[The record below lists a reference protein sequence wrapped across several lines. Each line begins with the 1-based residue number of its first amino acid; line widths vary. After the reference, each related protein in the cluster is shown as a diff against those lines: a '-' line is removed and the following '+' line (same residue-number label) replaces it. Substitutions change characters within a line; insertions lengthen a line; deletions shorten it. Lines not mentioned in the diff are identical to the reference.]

1 MSLNQFWKLH
11 IRWITSLWVQGFFW
25 YCGYYFL
32 SSHSHHCSSACS
44 FISIDIAD
52 SGQVAGCHILCSHGN
67 KRSLAGNPNPSESP
81 GFCSPQSLDATAVHC
96 IVNYLCVSGS
106 GKERKEGRWKCW
118 VKEKG
123 TEEGITEVQR
133 KAGEG
138 AVWDR
143 LEVCVRQ
150 TEGQGSRV
158 SAREREMRK
167 RGSREFRGESSSDP
181 SRL

>member
-1 MSLNQFWKLH
+1 M
-11 IRWITSLWVQGFFW
+11 QGFFL

-67 KRSLAGNPNPSESP
+67 KRSLARNPNPSESP

-96 IVNYLCVSGS
+96 IVHYLCVSGS

-118 VKEKG
+118 VKEKE

-138 AVWDR
+138 ETD
-143 LEVCVRQ
+143 
-150 TEGQGSRV
+150 
-158 SAREREMRK
+158 
-167 RGSREFRGESSSDP
+167 
-181 SRL
+181 